1 MQQKQSIEISLK
13 TIWHTVF
20 ILAGAWFL
28 FAIKDILL
36 LLFLAIIISSSIQP
50 IVDKLEQ
57 KKIPRTISAVI
68 IYVLFLALL
77 LWGVKI
83 VFPILGTELKDLG
96 IVLGQYLGNFGDI
109 FKNYANILSTWNFQ
123 EQLDSIKNTT
133 SDGVTQLGVNI
144 FSNTVGVFTGLF
156 KTMIVMSLSFYMI
169 VKKDGAWGF
178 VKNVVPKKYERY
190 TIGLIQRIQHQV
202 GRWMIG
208 QFILIG
214 IIFILEYAVLSI
226 LHVPLALTLALLG
239 GLLEIVPY
247 IGPTLSIIPAVLIG
261 LTISPW
267 VAVLILIAYILIQQI
282 ENHIIIPLLMKKA
295 VGLNP
300 VVIILVLLVGGK
312 LAGIAGLILAVPLA
326 AAISVVWDD
335 VANRETKI
343 VESHPTSPSHF
354 AKATRD
360 KRLRGIRKSKV

>member
-1 MQQKQSIEISLK
+1 MQNSSIEISLK
-13 TIWHTVF
+13 TIWYTVF

-50 IVDKLEQ
+50 VVDKLEQ
-57 KKIPRTISAVI
+57 RKIPRTISTVA
-68 IYVLFLALL
+68 IYVLFLTLL
-77 LWGVKI
+77 LWGIKI

-96 IVLGQYLGNFGDI
+96 IVLGAYLGNFGDI
-109 FKNYANILSTWNFQ
+109 FKNYADILSTWNFQ
-123 EQLDSIKNTT
+123 EQLESIKNTT

-169 VKKDGAWGF
+169 VKKNGAWGF
-178 VKNVVPKKYERY
+178 VKNVVPKKYEQY

-239 GLLEIVPY
+239 GLLEVAPY

-267 VAVLILIAYILIQQI
+267 VAVLILIAYISIQQI

-300 VVIILVLLVGGK
+300 VVIILVLLIGGK
-312 LAGIAGLILAVPLA
+312 IAGVAGLILAVPFTA
-326 AAISVVWDD
+326 ALSVVWDD
-335 VANRETKI
+335 LMNRDVI
-343 VESHPTSPSHF
+343 NN
-354 AKATRD
+354 
-360 KRLRGIRKSKV
+360 KV

>member
-1 MQQKQSIEISLK
+1 MQNQSIEISLK
-13 TIWHTVF
+13 TIWYTVF

-36 LLFLAIIISSSIQP
+36 LLFLAIIISSAIQP

-57 KKIPRTISAVI
+57 KKIPRTITTIGIYLIFFLIFSWGIKI
-68 IYVLFLALL
+68 I
-77 LWGVKI
+77 I
-83 VFPILGTELKDLG
+83 PILGTELKDLG
-96 IVLGQYLGNFGDI
+96 IVLGAYLGNFGDV
-109 FKNYANILSTWNFQ
+109 FKNYADILSTWNIQ
-123 EQLDSIKNTT
+123 EQLESIKNST

-156 KTMIVMSLSFYMI
+156 KTMVVMSLSFYMI

-178 VKNVVPKKYERY
+178 VKNVVPKKYEQY
-190 TIGLIQRIQHQV
+190 AIGLIQRIQHQV

-214 IIFILEYAVLSI
+214 IIFILEYAVLLI

-239 GLLEIVPY
+239 GLLEVVPY

-300 VVIILVLLVGGK
+300 VVIILVLLIGGK

-326 AAISVVWDD
+326 AAVSVIWDD
-335 VANRETKI
+335 LANRETKI
-343 VESHPTSPSHF
+343 VES
-354 AKATRD
+354 
-360 KRLRGIRKSKV
+360 

>member
-1 MQQKQSIEISLK
+1 
-13 TIWHTVF
+13 
-20 ILAGAWFL
+20 
-28 FAIKDILL
+28 
-36 LLFLAIIISSSIQP
+36 
-50 IVDKLEQ
+50 
-57 KKIPRTISAVI
+57 
-68 IYVLFLALL
+68 
-77 LWGVKI
+77 
-83 VFPILGTELKDLG
+83 
-96 IVLGQYLGNFGDI
+96 
-109 FKNYANILSTWNFQ
+109 
-123 EQLDSIKNTT
+123 
-133 SDGVTQLGVNI
+133 
-144 FSNTVGVFTGLF
+144 
-156 KTMIVMSLSFYMI
+156 MIVMSLSFYMI

-178 VKNVVPKKYERY
+178 VKNVVPKKYEQY

-267 VAVLILIAYILIQQI
+267 VAVIILIAYILIQQI

-312 LAGIAGLILAVPLA
+312 LAGVPGLILAVPLA
-326 AAISVVWDD
+326 AAVSVVWDD
-335 VANRETKI
+335 VVNREY
-343 VESHPTSPSHF
+343 
-354 AKATRD
+354 RN
-360 KRLRGIRKSKV
+360 R